1 LPEKKALKFYSIRKK
16 LVKAVS
22 TIFVLSFILVLSIV
36 GYINWN
42 DSQKSLVKS
51 EENIRNS
58 LIAKGRTLVSN
69 NSQALKG
76 MVEDNA
82 FSAVKELVSS
92 TVRDDE
98 DINYGIFMDVD
109 MLPWVFANPENES
122 GDTKPGE
129 ELEDEAS
136 VWANQLE
143 KVDYKIF
150 RTDKGGEV
158 YEFAAPVIV
167 DEEILGIIRYG
178 ISTDSMRK
186 SLKEASDA
194 AEKSLKQTLMILFGT
209 IIAALAVGVF
219 STRKVA
225 TKMTIPLNLLKD
237 AAGTIASGNY
247 DEKVTVQTNDEIG
260 ILANNFE
267 QMRTTIQKKMEDLA
281 KLNSTGEVLASILEQ
296 SKALEVVLQAMH
308 EQIGVQVGSVYLT
321 NDQDELEV
329 KAYFPPKNMSADS
342 KPIKFSSGQGVLGKA
357 AKEKEVIFVE
367 DTSKDDMFTDGQNAK
382 PRSLL
387 CVPLLDKDIL
397 IGVMNLSGEIGTV
410 KFEDSDYEF
419 VSSIARLLVIT
430 IKNIRML
437 EVIEEQNRTLEHK
450 VAERT
455 AELAQKNNDINAM
468 MSNMHQGLFTIMD
481 GGVVHHEYAAYLET
495 ILGTS
500 KIASR
505 NFMDLLFS
513 QSELGSDTLDQI
525 KTAVE
530 ALIGSDE
537 MMFDFNS
544 HLLVSEYT
552 MTDAEG
558 NEKILELDWDPIVFN
573 DDIEK
578 IMVTVRDVT
587 ELKALEKAAE
597 AQKQELE
604 IIGQILAVG
613 QDKFAEFIATS
624 NDFIEKCRHSI
635 GETAEKDLDVIAS
648 LFRWMHTVK
657 GNARTYGFAYV
668 TNSVHEVESTY
679 DELRKNENK
688 VWDPSSLLNELAV
701 AEADIKRYET
711 IAAEKLGLS
720 NSAESGVS
728 LNAEK
733 VGVLLDKI
741 SSFDGSSLDAEVQ
754 SMLADSYKLLL
765 SAQAKPIEEV
775 ISEVLESV
783 SSLAN
788 ELDKP
793 QPSIS
798 IDNGG
803 VFIEGHAHSMMNNI
817 FMHVMRNA
825 MDHGI
830 EGAEERQEKGKS
842 AEGAIQLTVNRRA
855 DAADFTVADD
865 GRGLALSKIFSK
877 AVEAGM
883 YTEDGRPS
891 DDEVANLIFASGFST
906 ADQVSEVSG
915 RGVGMDAVK
924 QFLEQEGGGIRI
936 ELTDSAEGEDF
947 RQFKTVI
954 TLPNSFYKTTPDWVN
969 AD

>member
-1 LPEKKALKFYSIRKK
+1 MKFVSIRNK
-16 LVKAVS
+16 LIKAVS
-22 TIFVLSFILVLSIV
+22 IIFVLSFVLVMAIV
-36 GYINWN
+36 GYINWT

-51 EENIRNS
+51 EASIRNS

-98 DINYGIFMDVD
+98 DIVYGIFMDVD
-109 MLPWVFANPENES
+109 MLPWVHANPDNQT
-122 GDTKPGE
+122 GDVAPGE
-129 ELEDEAS
+129 EMEDDAS
-136 VWANQLE
+136 QWASKIEQLE
-143 KVDYKIF
+143 YKIF
-150 RTDKGGEV
+150 TTEKGSEV
-158 YEFAAPVIV
+158 YEFAAPVIIE
-167 DEEILGIIRYG
+167 DEIMGFIRYG
-178 ISTDSMRK
+178 ISTDSMRA
-186 SLKEASDA
+186 SLKEAEA
-194 AEKSLKQTLMILFGT
+194 AAARSLRNTLMILFGT
-209 IIAALAVGVF
+209 IVAALTVGVL

-225 TKMTIPLNLLKD
+225 GTMTTPLNSLQQ

-247 DEKVTVQTNDEIG
+247 DQAVTVKTNDEIG
-260 ILANNFE
+260 LLANNFE

-296 SKALEVVLQAMH
+296 AKALEVVLQAMH
-308 EQIGVQVGSVYLT
+308 EQIGVQIGSVYLM
-321 NDQDELEV
+321 NDNDELEV
-329 KAYFPPKNMSADS
+329 KAYFPPKKMQEDA
-342 KPIKFSSGQGVLGKA
+342 KPITFASGQGVLGKA
-357 AKEKEVIFVE
+357 AKDKEIIFVE
-367 DTSKDDMFTDGQNAK
+367 DTSKDDMFTGGESRS

-397 IGVMNLSGEIGTV
+397 IGVMNLSGEVGTV
-410 KFEDSDYEF
+410 HFEDSDYEF

-437 EVIEEQNRTLEHK
+437 EVIEEQNRTLEQK

-455 AELAQKNNDINAM
+455 AELAQKNNDINSM
-468 MSNMHQGLFTIMD
+468 MSNMHQGLFTIME
-481 GGVVHHEYAAYLET
+481 GGVVHHEYAKYLET
-495 ILGTS
+495 ILGTG

-513 QSELGSDTLDQI
+513 NTDLGSDTIDQV

-544 HLLVSEYT
+544 HLLVTEYNFV
-552 MTDAEG
+552 DKEG

-573 DDIEK
+573 DEIEK

-604 IIGQILAVG
+604 IIGHILAVG
-613 QDKFAEFIATS
+613 QDKFSEFLSSAY
-624 NDFIEKCRHSI
+624 DFINKCRTTI
-635 GETAEKDLDVIAS
+635 EATNEKDLEVVAS
-648 LFRWMHTVK
+648 LFRWMHTIK
-657 GNARTYGFAYV
+657 GNARTYGFSYV

-679 DELRKNENK
+679 DELRKNEAK
-688 VWDPSSLLNELAV
+688 VWEQAALLQELEQ
-701 AEADIKRYET
+701 AETDIKRYET
-711 IAAEKLGLS
+711 IAVEKLGIGS
-720 NSAESGVS
+720 SGSEAGVS
-728 LNAEK
+728 VNAEE
-733 VGVLLDKI
+733 VGELLERMANVDA
-741 SSFDGSSLDAEVQ
+741 SGLDA
-754 SMLADSYKLLL
+754 SIRGMLADSYKLLL
-765 SAQAKPIEEV
+765 SAQAQPIESV
-775 ISEVLESV
+775 IDEVLESV
-783 SSLAN
+783 SSLAD

-793 QPSIS
+793 KPAIN

-825 MDHGI
+825 VDHGI
-830 EGAEERQEKGKS
+830 EGAEEREQKGKPRAGTINLHVTNTGDT
-842 AEGAIQLTVNRRA
+842 AE
-855 DAADFTVADD
+855 FMVADD
-865 GRGLALSKIFSK
+865 GRGLALSKIFEK
-877 AVEAGM
+877 AVDAGM
-883 YTEDGRPS
+883 YESGNRP
-891 DDEVANLIFASGFST
+891 DDAEVANLIFASGFST
-906 ADQVSEVSG
+906 AEQVSEVSG

-924 QFLEQEGGGIRI
+924 KFLEQEGGGIRI
-936 ELTDSAEGEDF
+936 ELTDSEDGADF

-954 TLPNSFYKTTPDWVN
+954 SLPKAFYKLAPDWVN
-969 AD
+969 SD